1 MKDYEELLNDLKFVD
16 GIVGHMLPDTN
27 LEFYLA
33 GGSACI
39 LAGYLDRAT
48 RDFDFIDIGY
58 NSKVG
63 KILNYLQP
71 YDLLDINHAEIPGN
85 FKIRAIMLPDFNHIK
100 MFILCREDIIA
111 SKIGRY
117 SDKDQQDIETL
128 MRDAI
133 KEKLENSI
141 EDTLSNI
148 INDNRKKRY
157 LKNLIEFSEKYQY
170 RS

>member
-16 GIVGHMLPDTN
+16 GIVGYMLPNTN

-58 NSKVG
+58 SSNVG
-63 KILNYLQP
+63 KLLNYLQP
-71 YDLLDINHAEIPGN
+71 YDLLDINHAEIPSN
-85 FKIRAIMLPDFNHIK
+85 FKIRANLLPDFEHIK
-100 MFILCREDIIA
+100 VFILCREDIIA

-117 SDKDQQDIETL
+117 SDKDKQDIEIL
-128 MRDAI
+128 MKAAI
-133 KEKLENSI
+133 KEKLRISI
-141 EDTLSNI
+141 EDTLNSI
-148 INDNRKKRY
+148 INENRRKRY
-157 LKNLIEFSEKYQY
+157 LEHLVEFSYKYEY
-170 RS
+170 